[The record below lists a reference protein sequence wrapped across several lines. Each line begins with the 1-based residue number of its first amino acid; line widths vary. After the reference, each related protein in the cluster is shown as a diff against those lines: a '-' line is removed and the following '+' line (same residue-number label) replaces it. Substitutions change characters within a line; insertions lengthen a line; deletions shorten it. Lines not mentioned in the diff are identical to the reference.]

1 MKEIFKKGKCE
12 DDELLRNGLIREF
25 YRLKAVIA
33 LEQVNSSVVEK
44 KKNLNEQ
51 NFDGGAN
58 WSSIV
63 NFHCIHRV
71 L

>member
-1 MKEIFKKGKCE
+1 MIT
-12 DDELLRNGLIREF
+12 
-25 YRLKAVIA
+25 

-44 KKNLNEQ
+44 KKNLNKQ

-71 L
+71 EFVMSMRFIFGDK